1 MLRRGHGE
9 DVSCSLSGIIYGV
22 GKKELFA
29 YNRYTMKKV
38 LTVLAS
44 LLVVLSL
51 HASVSLTAGANP
63 QLLYDGFPHFN
74 LESYTE
80 NGEYKELGFYTTVQ
94 DVYYRYYDRDSF
106 FDIGFRVDDE
116 HFRLVFDI
124 DFRQTLNS
132 FYRRD
137 YYSNIPYRFDILND
151 ILDLNF
157 PRYAYSEITF
167 DKFFVSVGRR
177 PISWGA
183 GSHQF
188 AISKDVPFLDN
199 IWGDYTTPLGN
210 GSFTYNFVLISFNRL
225 GLRNSATR
233 FGTVPEDTS
242 QVVKT
247 VAAHRVEWNQGA
259 FRVSLGE
266 LNLIY
271 NRYPDFFDIN
281 PFAVYHNLYQQGSN
295 VMLYLE
301 AEGIIDLPG
310 EGKLRL
316 FGEFEMDD
324 FSLPTEEEKG
334 KPTAFGA
341 GGGVQWH
348 IADGDDSLLL
358 MGNSEK
364 YRLSTT
370 TYEFRTG
377 LNLTYGIYFCN
388 PYNYNREVDAGK
400 FTVPL
405 HTDGNTD
412 LYEPNALYLGFKYGP
427 NSLYQE
433 LKAEYESGSIGASL
447 SFAVLIRGNGYTIDS
462 PYGESTIG
470 TGEIDYDAVYTLNG
484 ERMTTLLLNAGVRY
498 LYAPGLQIEASVE
511 AAFDTYNKKNAVS
524 VTLGHRIDFM
534 SL

>member
-1 MLRRGHGE
+1 MSPLF
-9 DVSCSLSGIIYGV
+9 SGVERKITLPYTEG
-22 GKKELFA
+22 
-29 YNRYTMKKV
+29 TMKKV
-38 LTVLAS
+38 LTSLIS

-51 HASVSLTAGANP
+51 HASVSLISGADP
-63 QLLYDGFPHFN
+63 QLLYDGFPRFN
-74 LESYTE
+74 LGADTKSEEYTSR
-80 NGEYKELGFYTTVQ
+80 GFYTTLQ
-94 DVYYRYYDRDSF
+94 DVYYRYYERDSF

-124 DFRQTLNS
+124 DLRQTLNS
-132 FYRRD
+132 FYRRN

-157 PRYAYSEITF
+157 PRYAYGEISF
-167 DKFFVSVGRR
+167 DRFFVSVGRR
-177 PISWGA
+177 PISWGP

-188 AISKDVPFLDN
+188 AVSGDVPFLDN
-199 IWGDYTTPLGN
+199 IWADYTTAIGN

-225 GLRNSATR
+225 GLRNSVTKS
-233 FGTVPEDTS
+233 GKVPEDTS
-242 QVVKT
+242 EVVKT
-247 VAAHRVEWNQGA
+247 VAAHRVEWNGGF
-259 FRVSLGE
+259 FRVSVGE

-301 AEGIIDLPG
+301 AEGIIELSG

-324 FSLPTEEEKG
+324 FSLPTEDEKG
-334 KPTAFGA
+334 KPTAFGV
-341 GGGVQWH
+341 GCGLQWH
-348 IADGDDSLLL
+348 IADGEDSLLI
-358 MGNSEK
+358 GENSEK
-364 YRLSTT
+364 YTLSST

-405 HTDGNTD
+405 HTDGNSD
-412 LYEPNALYLGFKYGP
+412 LYAPNALYLGFKYGP

-433 LKAEYESGSIGASL
+433 LKAEFVSGDIGATL
-447 SFAVLIRGNGYTIDS
+447 GLGVLIRGNGYTIDS

-484 ERMTTLLLNAGVRY
+484 DLMTTVLLDAGVRY

-511 AAFDTYNKKNAVS
+511 AAFDTHNGKNAVS
-524 VTLGHRIDFM
+524 VTVGHRIDFM